1 MDFKGCKVLN
11 DRFRLDQQFN
21 VVLATNGSPVT
32 DGLAKG
38 YVYSAMFLYDEVDKE
53 IKKLEK
59 VVRKQMDAVLME
71 SPNIQVP
78 ILLLEISRRV
88 AKQIGDDSLDALI
101 KEVLSER
108 QKHIS
113 LATEQKE
120 VEKLNII
127 KESIFTETA
136 ANLFQTVIENSS
148 VNIAGYNDI
157 VLAEAYVGKMT
168 PRQKR
173 LLSPALKMVGFMN
186 DRRIDELSIT
196 PDFHVVFKAYSLPQP
211 FHEKEEG
218 IKTYLKNLM
227 GGNI

>member
-21 VVLATNGSPVT
+21 VILATNGSPVT